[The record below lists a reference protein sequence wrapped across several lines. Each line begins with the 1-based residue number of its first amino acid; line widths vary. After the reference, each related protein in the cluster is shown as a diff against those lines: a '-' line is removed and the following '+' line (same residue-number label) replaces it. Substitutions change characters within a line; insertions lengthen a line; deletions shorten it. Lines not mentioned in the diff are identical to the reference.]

1 MKAKLAA
8 RVGRYWHEYTRM
20 RTAIFLL
27 LGILVIV
34 LIGSFVPQQ
43 NTSDPSKVE
52 AFLTSWPNLNV
63 LFADLQLP
71 LTQVFVSPVFY
82 VLLGLLYVSL
92 GWCVIRR
99 ARALIMRT
107 LRGYKRTPQ
116 YWGEWG
122 SWLFHTSFFLLL
134 IAVVWGKATGYQG
147 LVTLTEGQ
155 SFTNTPAGYDTLQ
168 QGLLFNGSYAPFTL
182 RLNSFE
188 ATYASNGE
196 ASDYVSNVTV
206 LDHGKAVKTQNIRVN
221 DFLSVDNVNVYQQDY
236 GWAPTIVVTNPEGQ
250 TVFDGPIQFFDDP
263 NSVGDKALGDGVL
276 KVPDFN
282 YTIKGASQPIQIGA
296 KMSFFPDATLLPSV
310 GSNGTIDPTA
320 TTYGPGGVATR
331 NPVVEMQLYVGNLG
345 LSSGAPQ
352 NVNQLDTSS
361 MQPYFSDG
369 HVIPLL
375 LGQSVQLP
383 IDTANG
389 KTLDFTISFPAVHQY
404 SLFQVNDDQGVLLVY
419 TSFILIMTGLLTKLY
434 LRPFLERRQRKRR
447 RPITLDRRWSSESS
461 GEPQPDPDPDRE
473 PAAV

>member
-1 MKAKLAA
+1 VKQRFGAA
-8 RVGRYWHEYTRM
+8 VRRYWHEYTRM

-27 LGILVIV
+27 LGVLVIV

-43 NTSDPSKVE
+43 NTSDPTKVE

-82 VLLGLLYVSL
+82 ALLGLLYVSL

-99 ARALIMRT
+99 ARALVMRT

-147 LVTLTEGQ
+147 LVTVTEGQ
-155 SFTNTPAGYDTLQ
+155 SFTNTPSGYDTLQ
-168 QGLLFNGSYAPFTL
+168 QGLLFNGNYAPFTL
-182 RLNSFE
+182 RLNNFE

-196 ASDYVSNVTV
+196 ASDYVSNVSV
-206 LDHGKAVKTQNIRVN
+206 FDHGKKLQTKNIRVN
-221 DFLSVDNVNVYQQDY
+221 DFLSVDDVNVYQQDY
-236 GWAPTIVVTNPEGQ
+236 GWAPTIVVTNPAGQ

-263 NSVGDKALGDGVL
+263 NNVGDKALGDGVL
-276 KVPDFN
+276 KVPDFD
-282 YTIKGASQPIQIGA
+282 YTINGASQPIQLGA

-310 GSNGTIDPTA
+310 GSDGAIDPTA
-320 TTYGPGGVATR
+320 TTYGPGGVSTR
-331 NPVVEMQLYVGNLG
+331 NPVIELQLYVGNLG
-345 LSSGAPQ
+345 LNSGAPQ
-352 NVNQLDTSS
+352 NVNQLDTSQ
-361 MQPYFSDG
+361 MQPYFSDA
-369 HVIPLL
+369 HVVPIL
-375 LGQSVQLP
+375 LGQSLQLP
-383 IDTANG
+383 VDTVDG
-389 KTLDFTISFPAVHQY
+389 KNVNFTISFPKIQQY
-404 SLFQVNDDQGVLLVY
+404 SLFQVNDDQGVILVY

-434 LRPFLERRQRKRR
+434 LRPFLERRQRKRK

-461 GEPQPDPDPDRE
+461 GEPQPEPERE

>member
-419 TSFILIMTGLLTKLY
+419 TSFILIMSGLLTKLY

>member
-1 MKAKLAA
+1 MRTKVREKA
-8 RVGRYWHEYTRM
+8 GRYWHEYTRM

-43 NTSDPSKVE
+43 NTSDPTKVE

-82 VLLGLLYVSL
+82 VLLGLLYISL

-122 SWLFHTSFFLLL
+122 SWLFHSSFFLLL
-134 IAVVWGKATGYQG
+134 VAVIWGKATGYQG
-147 LVTLTEGQ
+147 LVTLTQGQ
-155 SFTNTPAGYDTLQ
+155 EFTNTPAGYDTLQ
-168 QGLLFNGSYAPFTL
+168 QGLLFNGNYAPFTL

-196 ASDYVSNVTV
+196 ASNYVSNVSV
-206 LDHGKAVKTQNIRVN
+206 YDRGKKVETKNILVN
-221 DFLSVDNVNVYQQDY
+221 DFLSVDNVNIYQQDY
-236 GWAPTIVVTNPEGQ
+236 GWAPTIVVKNPQGQ
-250 TVFDGPIQFFDDP
+250 TVYDGSIQFFDDS
-263 NSVGDKALGDGVL
+263 NNVGNKAIGDGVL

-282 YTIKGASQPIQIGA
+282 YTISGASQAVQLGA
-296 KMSFFPDATLLPSV
+296 KMSFFPDATVIPSV
-310 GSNGTIDPTA
+310 SSSGSINPTA
-320 TTYGPGGVATR
+320 IQYGPGGVAPR
-331 NPVVEMQLYVGNLG
+331 NPVIEMQLYVGNLG
-345 LSSGAPQ
+345 LNSGTPQ
-352 NVNQLDTSS
+352 NVNQLNTADMT
-361 MQPYFSDG
+361 PYFSDAQ
-369 HVIPLL
+369 VMAITM
-375 LGQSVQLP
+375 GQTLQLP
-383 IDTANG
+383 IDTKNG
-389 KTLDFTISFPAVHQY
+389 KSVDFSISFPSVTQY

-419 TSFILIMTGLLTKLY
+419 TAFILIMTGLLTKLY

-447 RPITLDRRWSSESS
+447 QPVSLDRRWSSDSS
-461 GEPQPDPDPDRE
+461 GEPQAPERE
-473 PAAV
+473 PASV

>member
-1 MKAKLAA
+1 
-8 RVGRYWHEYTRM
+8 M

-43 NTSDPSKVE
+43 NTSDPGKVE
-52 AFLTSWPNLNV
+52 AFLTAWPNLNT

-82 VLLGLLYVSL
+82 ALLGLLYVSL

-99 ARALIMRT
+99 GRALVMRT

-122 SWLFHTSFFLLL
+122 SWLFHSSFFLLL

-147 LVTLTEGQ
+147 LVTVTEGQ
-155 SFTNTPAGYDTLQ
+155 SFTNTPSGYDTLQ
-168 QGLLFNGSYAPFTL
+168 QGVFFDGNYAPFTL

-188 ATYASNGE
+188 ATYAPNGE
-196 ASDYVSNVTV
+196 ASNYVSNVSV
-206 LDHGKAVKTQNIRVN
+206 FDRGKKVATQNILVN
-221 DFLSVDNVNVYQQDY
+221 NFLSVDGVNVYQQDY
-236 GWAPTIVVTNPEGQ
+236 GWAPTIVVKNPSGQ
-250 TVFDGPIQFFDDP
+250 VVFDGPIQFFDDP
-263 NSVGDKALGDGVL
+263 NNVGNKALADGVL
-276 KVPDFN
+276 KVPDFG
-282 YTIKGASQPIQIGA
+282 YTIKGFSQAVQLGA

-320 TTYGPGGVATR
+320 TTYGPGGVSPR
-331 NPVVEMQLYVGNLG
+331 NPVIEVQLYVGNLG
-345 LSSGAPQ
+345 LNNGVAQ
-352 NVNQLDTSS
+352 DVNQLNTAQ
-361 MQPYFSDG
+361 MQPYYSDG

-375 LGQSVQLP
+375 LGQTQTLP
-383 IDTANG
+383 IDTVNG
-389 KTLDFTISFPAVHQY
+389 KDVNFTISFPAIQQY
-404 SLFQVNDDQGVLLVY
+404 SLFQVNEDQGVLLIY
-419 TSFILIMTGLLTKLY
+419 TAFVLIMTGLLTKLY

-447 RPITLDRRWSSESS
+447 KPISLDPRWSSESS
-461 GEPQPDPDPDRE
+461 GEPQPDPDRE

>member
-1 MKAKLAA
+1 VKRRFGEAV
-8 RVGRYWHEYTRM
+8 RRYWHEYTRM

-43 NTSDPSKVE
+43 NTSDPTKVE
-52 AFLTSWPNLNV
+52 AFLTAWPNLNV

-82 VLLGLLYVSL
+82 ALLGLLYVSL

-99 ARALIMRT
+99 ARALVMRT

-147 LVTLTEGQ
+147 LVTVTEGQ
-155 SFTNTPAGYDTLQ
+155 SFTNTPSGYDTLQ
-168 QGLLFNGSYAPFTL
+168 QGLLFNGNYAPFTL

-196 ASDYVSNVTV
+196 ASDYVSNVSV
-206 LDHGKAVKTQNIRVN
+206 FDHGTKLQTQNIRVN

-236 GWAPTIVVTNPEGQ
+236 GWAPTIVVTNPAGQ

-263 NSVGDKALGDGVL
+263 NNVGDKALGDGVL
-276 KVPDFN
+276 KVPDFD
-282 YTIKGASQPIQIGA
+282 YTISGAAQPIQLGA

-310 GSNGTIDPTA
+310 GSTGAIDPTA
-320 TTYGPGGVATR
+320 TTYGPGGVSTR
-331 NPVVEMQLYVGNLG
+331 NPVIELQLYVGNLG
-345 LSSGAPQ
+345 LNSGAPQ
-352 NVNQLDTSS
+352 NVNQLDTSQ
-361 MQPYFSDG
+361 MQPYFSDA
-369 HVIPLL
+369 HVVPIL
-375 LGQSVQLP
+375 LGQSLQLP
-383 IDTANG
+383 IDTVNG
-389 KTLDFTISFPAVHQY
+389 KNVNFTISFPSIQQY

-434 LRPFLERRQRKRR
+434 LRPFLERRQRKRK

-461 GEPQPDPDPDRE
+461 GEPQPEPERE

>member
-1 MKAKLAA
+1 VKAKLAA

>member
-1 MKAKLAA
+1 
-8 RVGRYWHEYTRM
+8 M

-34 LIGSFVPQQ
+34 LIGSFIPQQ
-43 NTSDPSKVE
+43 NTSDPGKVE
-52 AFLTSWPNLNV
+52 AFITSWPNINV

-82 VLLGLLYVSL
+82 ALLGLLYVSL

-99 ARALIMRT
+99 ARALVMRT

-147 LVTLTEGQ
+147 LVTVTEGQ
-155 SFTNTPAGYDTLQ
+155 SFTNTPSGYDTLQ
-168 QGLLFNGSYAPFTL
+168 QGLLFNGNYAPFTL
-182 RLNSFE
+182 RLNNFE
-188 ATYASNGE
+188 ATYAANGE
-196 ASDYVSNVTV
+196 ASDYVSNVSV
-206 LDHGKAVKTQNIRVN
+206 FDRGKELQTQNIRVN

-236 GWAPTIVVTNPEGQ
+236 GWAPTIVITNPAGQ

-263 NSVGDKALGDGVL
+263 SNVGDKALGDGVL
-276 KVPDFN
+276 KVPDFD
-282 YTIKGASQPIQIGA
+282 YKIGGAAQAIQLGA

-310 GSNGTIDPTA
+310 GSNGAIDPTA
-320 TTYGPGGVATR
+320 TTYGPGGVSTR
-331 NPVVEMQLYVGNLG
+331 NPVIELQLYVGNLG
-345 LSSGAPQ
+345 LNSGAAQ
-352 NVNQLDTSS
+352 NVNQLDTSQ
-361 MQPYFSDG
+361 MQPYFADA
-369 HVIPLL
+369 HVVPIL
-375 LGQSVQLP
+375 LGQSLQLP
-383 IDTANG
+383 IDTVNG
-389 KTLDFTISFPAVHQY
+389 KDVNFTISFPKIQQY

-434 LRPFLERRQRKRR
+434 LRPFLERRQRKRK

-461 GEPQPDPDPDRE
+461 GEPQPDPERE

>member
-1 MKAKLAA
+1 MKRRLGQA
-8 RVGRYWHEYTRM
+8 VVRYWHEYTRM

-43 NTSDPSKVE
+43 NTSDPTKVE

-82 VLLGLLYVSL
+82 ALLGLLYVSL

-147 LVTLTEGQ
+147 LVTVTEGQ
-155 SFTNTPAGYDTLQ
+155 SFTNTPSGYDTLQ

-182 RLNSFE
+182 RLNSFD

-196 ASDYVSNVTV
+196 ASDYVSNVSV
-206 LDHGKAVKTQNIRVN
+206 FDHGKELQTKDIRVN

-236 GWAPTIVVTNPEGQ
+236 GWAPTIVVTNPAGQ

-276 KVPDFN
+276 KVPDFD
-282 YTIKGASQPIQIGA
+282 YTIKGAGQPIQIGA
-296 KMSFFPDATLLPSV
+296 KMSFFPDATLLPTV
-310 GSNGTIDPTA
+310 GSDGAIDPTA
-320 TTYGPGGVATR
+320 TTYGPGGVSTR
-331 NPVVEMQLYVGNLG
+331 NPVIELQLYVGNLG
-345 LSSGAPQ
+345 LNSGAPQ
-352 NVNQLDTSS
+352 NVNQLDTSK
-361 MQPYFSDG
+361 MQPYFADA
-369 HVIPLL
+369 HVVPIL
-375 LGQSVQLP
+375 LGQSLQLP
-383 IDTANG
+383 IDTVDG
-389 KTLDFTISFPAVHQY
+389 KSVNFTISFPKIQQY

-434 LRPFLERRQRKRR
+434 LRPFLERRQRKRKK
-447 RPITLDRRWSSESS
+447 PITLDRRWSSESS
-461 GEPQPDPDPDRE
+461 GEPQPDPERE

>member
-1 MKAKLAA
+1 VSLGEGV
-8 RVGRYWHEYTRM
+8 RRSWHEYTRM

-27 LGILVIV
+27 LGILLIV

-43 NTSDPSKVE
+43 NTSDPAKVE
-52 AFLTSWPNLNV
+52 AFLTAWPNLNV

-82 VLLGLLYVSL
+82 VLLSLLYISL
-92 GWCVIRR
+92 GWCVMRR
-99 ARALIMRT
+99 GRALLMRS

-147 LVTLTEGQ
+147 IVALTEGQ

-168 QGLLFNGSYAPFTL
+168 QGLLFNGTYAPFTL

-188 ATYASNGE
+188 ASYASNGE
-196 ASDYVSNVTV
+196 ASDYVSNVGVYDRGRLVQTKNV
-206 LDHGKAVKTQNIRVN
+206 RVN
-221 DFLSVDNVNVYQQDY
+221 DFLGVDGVNVYQQDY
-236 GWAPTIVVTNPEGQ
+236 GWAPTIVVTNPAGQ

-263 NSVGDKALGDGVL
+263 GNVGNKAIGDGVL

-282 YTIKGASQPIQIGA
+282 YTIAGASQSVQIGA
-296 KMSFFPDATLLPSV
+296 KMSFFPDAVPIPAV

-320 TTYGPGGVATR
+320 TSYGPGGVSPR
-331 NPVVEMQLYVGNLG
+331 NPIVELQLYVGDLG
-345 LSSGAPQ
+345 LNGGAAQ
-352 NVNQLDTSS
+352 NVNQLDTSG
-361 MQPYFSDG
+361 MQPYFGDG
-369 HVIPLL
+369 HVIPVV
-375 LGQSVQLP
+375 LGQTMQLP
-383 IDTANG
+383 IDTKDG
-389 KTLDFTISFPAVHQY
+389 KNVNFTISFPAIHQY

-434 LRPFLERRQRKRR
+434 LRPFLERRQRKQR
-447 RPITLDRRWSSESS
+447 RPIALDRRWSSESS
-461 GEPQPDPDPDRE
+461 GEPQPDPERE
-473 PAAV
+473 PASV